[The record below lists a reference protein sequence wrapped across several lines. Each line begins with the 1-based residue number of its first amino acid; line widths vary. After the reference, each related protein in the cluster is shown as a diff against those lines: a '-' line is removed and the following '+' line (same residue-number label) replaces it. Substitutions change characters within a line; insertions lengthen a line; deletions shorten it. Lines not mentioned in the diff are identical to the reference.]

1 MSGKRGSAKTIPHGV
16 RRASSV
22 ASRSYQN
29 RSKGAGRG
37 TGRAYRRERRGTL
50 ASRDAMCRALKILC
64 AAPTP
69 ERLAE
74 LKRATVTVHW
84 ELVGGATSVDELAA
98 QIEEWN
104 PDVVVFDKSFGPDG
118 EAPARR
124 AKDAIRVIVV

>member
-1 MSGKRGSAKTIPHGV
+1 
-16 RRASSV
+16 
-22 ASRSYQN
+22 
-29 RSKGAGRG
+29 
-37 TGRAYRRERRGTL
+37 
-50 ASRDAMCRALKILC
+50 MCRALKILC

-104 PDVVVFDKSFGPDG
+104 PDVVVLDKGFESNG
-118 EAPARR
+118 EARARQ
-124 AKDAIRVIVV
+124 AKDTIRVVVVETADADSVREAILRAPQPGGPVRF